1 MSKKYA
7 VGMYGGKFMPMHIGH
22 LRCLKI
28 ASEECEHVYCILFYG
43 GDQEDKAHADS
54 PKDNSLSLDSR
65 IKQLYRACQYFDNVT
80 PVVLDISKCRNED
93 GSENWEAETPLVREA
108 IGHHLDAV
116 YGSEPS
122 YGEYFSNAYPYAVY
136 RCLDPERKHIHIS
149 GTELRNMPYA
159 ERKEWMV

>member
-149 GTELRNMPYA
+149 GTELRNMSYA

>member
-1 MSKKYA
+1 MKKFT

-28 ASEECEHVYCILFYG
+28 ASEECEQVYCILFYG
-43 GDQEDKAHADS
+43 GDQEEKVHADRPS
-54 PKDNSLSLDSR
+54 DYAMSLDAR
-65 IKQLYRACQYFDNVT
+65 VRQLYRAAAYFDNVT

-93 GSENWEAETPLVREA
+93 GTENWEAETPLVLRA
-108 IGHHLDAV
+108 CGHHLDAV

-122 YGEYFSNAYPYAVY
+122 YAEYFSNAYPYAVY

-149 GTELRNMPYA
+149 GTDVREMNA
-159 ERKEWMV
+159 QERKEWMV